1 MDIAEVMNTKS
12 ILVPDFGIGNF
23 ASIIRMAEKCGYSCA
38 IARQPEELI
47 SADKIILAGVG
58 AFDHGIS
65 ALNGGGW
72 REALINASL
81 ERKVPIIGIC
91 LGMQMMCNKS
101 EEGELQGLGWI
112 DADVLRFRF
121 SDESC
126 LKVPH
131 MGWNT
136 LSVYRENPII
146 LNSKDEQRFYFVHS
160 YHVVCHEV
168 EDVIATANY
177 GGDFVAAFQHRNI
190 FGVQFHPEKSHRYG
204 MALLKRFFE
213 L

>member
-1 MDIAEVMNTKS
+1 MKTKS
-12 ILVPDFGIGNF
+12 TLIPDFGIGNL
-23 ASIIRMAEKCGYSCA
+23 ASIIRMAEKSGYSCA
-38 IARQPEELI
+38 IARQPEEI
-47 SADKIILAGVG
+47 MNADKIILAGVG
-58 AFDHGIS
+58 AFDHGIT
-65 ALNGGGW
+65 ALNEGGW
-72 REALINASL
+72 REVLINASL

-101 EEGELQGLGWI
+101 EEGGLPGLGWI

-126 LKVPH
+126 LRVPH

-136 LSVYRENPII
+136 ISVYRDNPII
-146 LNSKDEQRFYFVHS
+146 LNSKDEQRFYFAHS

-177 GGDFVAAFQHRNI
+177 GGDFVAAFQHGNI

-204 MALLKRFFE
+204 MDLLKSFFE

>member
-1 MDIAEVMNTKS
+1 MNTKS
-12 ILVPDFGIGNF
+12 ILIPDFGIGNF
-23 ASIIRMAEKCGYSCA
+23 ASIIRMAEKSGYSCA
-38 IARQPEELI
+38 IARQPEELM

-58 AFDHGIS
+58 AFDHGIN
-65 ALNGGGW
+65 ALNEAGW
-72 REALINASL
+72 REVLMNASF
-81 ERKVPIIGIC
+81 ERKVPILGIC
-91 LGMQMMCNKS
+91 LGMQMMCKKS
-101 EEGELQGLGWI
+101 EEGRLPGLGWI

-121 SDESC
+121 SDERS
-126 LKVPH
+126 LRIPH

-136 LSVYRENPII
+136 LSVCRDNPII
-146 LNSKDEQRFYFVHS
+146 LNVNDEQRFYFVHS

-177 GGDFVAAFQHRNI
+177 GGDFVAAFQHGNI